1 MENERKQFLDTS
13 LRSNKWKKWIIPNS
27 EVTDYGKSVI
37 SGHYIFSEAK
47 IATIIIKKSQK
58 TEIKA
63 HLFFISAINSFKK
76 DDEFSFD
83 ILSLE
88 VDCNSLIVL
97 S

>member
-1 MENERKQFLDTS
+1 MI
-13 LRSNKWKKWIIPNS
+13 NKR
-27 EVTDYGKSVI
+27 
-37 SGHYIFSEAK
+37 AK
-47 IATIIIKKSQK
+47 IILDFCFVK
-58 TEIKA
+58 TPLEQW
-63 HLFFISAINSFKK
+63 FKK